1 MVGDRSRAL
10 MSNRK
15 FEFVFEFAVH
25 EFSHDAF
32 WRLALIETLVDA
44 RHDWHVDVVFLSQY
58 VCATRRF
65 DALGDGNSA
74 VLNRIEIAP
83 LAEFDAERS
92 VARQAPITRECQI
105 AQAAESRHRERFAAQ
120 FHA

>member
-1 MVGDRSRAL
+1 

-74 VLNRIEIAP
+74 VLNRIELAP
-83 LAEFDAERS
+83 LA
-92 VARQAPITRECQI
+92 
-105 AQAAESRHRERFAAQ
+105 AADLPKVFGRNLFLFMRRDLSSLSRFPKCGKI
-120 FHA
+120 